1 MKKYDKTFKTWTN
14 IDVKIMRCGV
24 CPQGRSIR
32 ACRVFC
38 NRHGI
43 PFPGKRE
50 IDNIESLIQRI
61 EERTNNKE

>member
-14 IDVKIMRCGV
+14 IDVKIMRCWV

-43 PFPGKRE
+43 PFPGKRK
-50 IDNIESLIQRI
+50 IDEVEALIQRI